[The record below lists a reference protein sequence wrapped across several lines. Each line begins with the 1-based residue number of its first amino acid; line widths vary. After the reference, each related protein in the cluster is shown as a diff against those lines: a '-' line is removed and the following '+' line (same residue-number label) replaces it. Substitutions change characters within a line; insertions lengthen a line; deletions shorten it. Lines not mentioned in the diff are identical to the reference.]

1 MKKVMHRL
9 TIVFA
14 VITIISIILYKYT
27 DSVFVYSLG
36 VTFFTFLY
44 HFVMRLM
51 VGLFCDKFVR
61 PNPES
66 KWFSQRTFEKKL
78 YKFLKVKKWKEYVPT
93 YYPEA
98 FDIEKNS
105 PEKLEQSMCGA
116 EIVHEIIMILSFIPL
131 LFAISFGVFPVFFTT
146 SVFAS
151 LVDSVFVIVQ
161 RYNRPRI
168 IKLIRH
174 KNNSC
179 KN

>member
-14 VITIISIILYKYT
+14 AITITSIILYKHT
-27 DSVFVYSLG
+27 ESVFIYSLG
-36 VTFFTFLY
+36 VTFFTFFY
-44 HFVMRLM
+44 HFVMRLL
-51 VGLFCDKFVR
+51 VGLFCDKFVDQ
-61 PNPES
+61 NPKS
-66 KWFSQRTFEKKL
+66 KWFNQRPFEKKL
-78 YKFLKVKKWKEYVPT
+78 YKFLKVKKWKEHIPT

-98 FDIEKNS
+98 FDVEKNTLEKIEKA
-105 PEKLEQSMCGA
+105 MCGA
-116 EIVHEIIMILSFIPL
+116 EIVHEIIMVLSFIPL
-131 LFAISFGVFPVFFTT
+131 LFAIPFGVFPVFFIT

>member
-1 MKKVMHRL
+1 MKKVMHIL

-14 VITIISIILYKYT
+14 VITITSIILYKYT
-27 DSVFVYSLG
+27 ESVFVYSLG

-44 HFVMRLM
+44 HFVMRLL
-51 VGLFCDKFVR
+51 VGLFCDKFVN
-61 PNPES
+61 PNPKS
-66 KWFSQRTFEKKL
+66 RWFNQRSFEKRL
-78 YKFLKVKKWKEYVPT
+78 YRFLKVKKWKEHVPT

-98 FDIEKNS
+98 FDIEKNT
-105 PEKLEQSMCGA
+105 PEKIEQSMCEA
-116 EIVHEIIMILSFIPL
+116 EVVHEIIMVLSYIPL
-131 LFAISFGVFPVFFTT
+131 LFAIPFGVFSVFFLT
-146 SVFAS
+146 SIMAS
-151 LVDSVFVIVQ
+151 LVDSIFVIVQ

>member
-9 TIVFA
+9 TIIFSI
-14 VITIISIILYKYT
+14 ITIISIVLYKYT
-27 DSVFVYSLG
+27 ESVFVYSLG

-44 HFVMRLM
+44 HFVMRLL
-51 VGLFCDKFVR
+51 VGLVCDKFVKT
-61 PNPES
+61 NPKS
-66 KWFSQRTFEKKL
+66 KWFNQKIFEKKL
-78 YKFLKVKKWKEYVPT
+78 YKFLKVKKWKEHIPT

-98 FDIEKNS
+98 FDIEKNT
-105 PEKLEQSMCGA
+105 LEQIEKNMCGA
-116 EIVHEIIMILSFIPL
+116 EVVHEIIMVLSFIPL
-131 LFAISFGVFPVFFTT
+131 LFAIPFGAFPVFFIT
-146 SVFAS
+146 SVIAS
-151 LVDSVFVIVQ
+151 LVDFVFVIVQ

>member
-1 MKKVMHRL
+1 MKKAMHRL
-9 TIVFA
+9 TIIFA

-27 DSVFVYSLG
+27 KSFFVYSLG

-44 HFVMRLM
+44 HFVMRLI
-51 VGLFCDKFVR
+51 VGLFCDKFVKT
-61 PNPES
+61 NPES
-66 KWFSQRTFEKKL
+66 KWFNQKPFEKKL
-78 YKFLKVKKWKEYVPT
+78 YGFLRVKKWKKYIPT

-98 FDIEKNS
+98 FDIEKNT
-105 PEKLEQSMCGA
+105 LEQIEKNMCGA
-116 EIVHEIIMILSFIPL
+116 EVVHEIIMFLSFVPL
-131 LFAISFGVFPVFFTT
+131 LFAIPFGVFSVFFIT
-146 SVFAS
+146 SVIAS
-151 LVDSVFVIVQ
+151 LVDFIFVIVQ

>member
-14 VITIISIILYKYT
+14 VITITSIVLYKFT
-27 DSVFVYSLG
+27 ESVLVYSLG

-44 HFVMRLM
+44 HFVMRLL
-51 VGLFCDKFVR
+51 VGLFCDNFVN

-66 KWFSQRTFEKKL
+66 KWFTQRTFEKKL
-78 YKFLKVKKWKEYVPT
+78 YKLLKVKKWKEYVPT

-116 EIVHEIIMILSFIPL
+116 EIVHEIIMVLSFIPL
-131 LFAISFGVFPVFFTT
+131 LFAIPFGVFPVFFIT